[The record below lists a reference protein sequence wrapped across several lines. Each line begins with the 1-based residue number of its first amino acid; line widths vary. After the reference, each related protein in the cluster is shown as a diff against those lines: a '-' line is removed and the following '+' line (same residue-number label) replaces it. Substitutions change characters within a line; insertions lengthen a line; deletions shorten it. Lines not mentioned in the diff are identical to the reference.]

1 MKMETK
7 PHSPGVKDIWLDPK
21 ADFYSRLPRT
31 KHMEKKEGRTEK
43 AGSAW
48 LAQADIAR
56 DRLENSSV
64 VGASALKHYKRSGYS
79 EINKY
84 LRDNKG
90 NLENAGTLAREIQTL
105 DALYLDPDVSLAVPK
120 DMYVARGVPRD
131 FPVDKMYVEGKV
143 TVEAQYTSTTVDK
156 KVVNLFQYGPGGWE
170 LRYKLAEGTRVV
182 PGTDH
187 ESETVLARN
196 SVFHVDKVDHKNR
209 IVWMTQSEG

>member
-1 MKMETK
+1 
-7 PHSPGVKDIWLDPK
+7 
-21 ADFYSRLPRT
+21 
-31 KHMEKKEGRTEK
+31 MEKKAGQTEK
-43 AGSAW
+43 AGSTW
-48 LAQADIAR
+48 LAQADTAR

-64 VGASALKHYKRSGYS
+64 VGASELKNYKMSGYS
-79 EINKY
+79 AINKY

-90 NLENAGTLAREIQTL
+90 NLENAGTLARKIQTL

-131 FPVDKMYVEGKV
+131 FPIDKAYVEGRV

-156 KVVNLFQYGPGGWE
+156 HVEEAFQRGSGGWE

-182 PGTDH
+182 PGTDY

-196 SVFHVDKVDHKNR
+196 SVFHVDKVDHENR